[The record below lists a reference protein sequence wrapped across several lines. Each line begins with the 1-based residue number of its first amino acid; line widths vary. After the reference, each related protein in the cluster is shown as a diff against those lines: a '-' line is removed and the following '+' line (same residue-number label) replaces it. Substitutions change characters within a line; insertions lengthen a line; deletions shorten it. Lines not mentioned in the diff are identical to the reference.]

1 MKLKIH
7 KASFIQD
14 ILSPI
19 GVLAERAVI
28 SITPAGVLS
37 IVNNTENN
45 VILYLTSS
53 IISSENIDLNI
64 GDIKKLIRALDCVE
78 QDELEFDFT
87 PGYITYD
94 TEDIKFKYHLLQPG
108 IIQKHT
114 IDVNKIN
121 NIKFNT
127 TFTLNSS
134 SIQKILRGTSF
145 ATETNKLYFYTKD
158 TSVHASLTDY
168 TLTQSDHIGFKVSE
182 SFQGDSLKTELPL
195 NIDTFK
201 MLHMAKNEEVTVNIN
216 TDLKILIFRIKTDLC
231 ELKYIVSG
239 LVK

>member
-1 MKLKIH
+1 M
-7 KASFIQD
+7 
-14 ILSPI
+14 LS
-19 GVLAERAVI
+19 R
-28 SITPAGVLS
+28 
-37 IVNNTENN
+37 N
-45 VILYLTSS
+45 
-53 IISSENIDLNI
+53 
-64 GDIKKLIRALDCVE
+64 
-78 QDELEFDFT
+78 ELEFDFT

-182 SFQGDSLKTELPL
+182 SFQGDSLK
-195 NIDTFK
+195 N
-201 MLHMAKNEEVTVNIN
+201 
-216 TDLKILIFRIKTDLC
+216 
-231 ELKYIVSG
+231 
-239 LVK
+239 